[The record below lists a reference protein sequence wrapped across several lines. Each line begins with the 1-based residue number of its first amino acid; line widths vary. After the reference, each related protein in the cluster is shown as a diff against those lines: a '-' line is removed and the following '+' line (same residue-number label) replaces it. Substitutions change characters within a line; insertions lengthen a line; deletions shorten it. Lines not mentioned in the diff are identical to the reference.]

1 MDNLLHPSMAE
12 LYRLALHDAPYVVAS
27 YAIVWVGL
35 LVYIVMVMMRM
46 IKLNKEV
53 QVLQDTVDAK
63 LGKTTTATNTDSD
76 EGKGA

>member
-1 MDNLLHPSMAE
+1 MEGLLHPSMAE

-27 YAIVWVGL
+27 YAIIWVGL

-46 IKLNKEV
+46 IKLDKEV

-63 LGKTTTATNTDSD
+63 LGKTAAAADTDKD
-76 EGKGA
+76 KNKGA